1 MANGLLGQRDP
12 DWWKRQQGLLQA
24 QDATGWTPDYWPER
38 GTELPPRGPDQP
50 SIYPTPSLLN
60 RIGTYASTIP
70 RRVSDFAQGAFYGGG
85 AGALRVG
92 QGLLPKEQPRM
103 AAMEQ
108 WGQEQVPDSPEGRAG
123 GLLGSIAPE
132 FTIAGDIAD
141 LARVPDYLKEREW
154 VSGGLAALAAVP
166 VVGTPV
172 AKGIDAM
179 RGADAARAAQ
189 EAKRL
194 PNIGAEPGVA
204 GRELKTRNDGTYMG
218 GPIHGPTRVDSPQKL
233 EKMRET
239 YLDNVVEGIEGRDW
253 YTDSSRWID
262 AASPGGTA
270 TAERSANLLA
280 IGSQGRSPLI
290 SLGSTSEALAKG
302 AVGDVVTAG
311 PYPSKL
317 GGRYGQAMEG
327 TAPRVGEPWLGEKL
341 DPYRENIQVT
351 RYPDLANRSVHDIWQ
366 GRAFGYRHKPDK
378 LNPEGRVWDGGFN
391 PAQHQFMD
399 DEMEVLIKYL
409 NDNKIGGH
417 TDWDHLNTQAAAW
430 TGVQIR
436 AGVLAPE
443 DAAKSYA
450 DLTSRYRGYGTS
462 EQIPAVV
469 DTEKYPLAARHIAM
483 EDLSPAER
491 QAYSAGKME
500 QHIPPDAQGRDP
512 LHEAAGLMQ
521 DPTISSTGSFRPEE
535 GGLLEFNPLAVHRP
549 MVMSRDGKLI
559 EQSERVLDT
568 VEGARAY
575 ADVQNAGSWHFLI
588 PDNQSKSYQRTSLH
602 IPLDRPATES
612 ELRAIHDIADRE
624 GWFVSDTGLGV
635 NLIEDP
641 SITPAWASEL
651 TAKSSLTKAEKEQLK
666 KWGIS
671 GEELGRRLRGDLG
684 VEVLDIFP
692 GADLRKIK
700 AQSGYIGYDLTEA
713 GSGRATQSFLDLM
726 DETPEVARAIEAR
739 LMERMEINRTADAA
753 ESLRSGRPQ
762 NPDVER
768 AREIFIAAVKAGESG
783 YEALRKAL
791 ADPNIALPSVAILG
805 ALGLRSQTSE
815 QGGLLGSPPM

>member
-1 MANGLLGQRDP
+1 MLYGPIDAAMAINPETSMTGTLAEMLPEDSRLQRAAEWASENAATRLPADMVLGGLFSGVIR
-12 DWWKRQQGLLQA
+12 
-24 QDATGWTPDYWPER
+24 
-38 GTELPPRGPDQP
+38 
-50 SIYPTPSLLN
+50 
-60 RIGTYASTIP
+60 
-70 RRVSDFAQGAFYGGG
+70 GGG
-85 AGALRVG
+85 EVA
-92 QGLLPKEQPRM
+92 PK
-103 AAMEQ
+103 
-108 WGQEQVPDSPEGRAG
+108 
-123 GLLGSIAPE
+123 I
-132 FTIAGDIAD
+132 
-141 LARVPDYLKEREW
+141 
-154 VSGGLAALAAVP
+154 
-166 VVGTPV
+166 
-172 AKGIDAM
+172 AKGFRELDEV
-179 RGADAARAAQ
+179 GAVVLPGH
-189 EAKRL
+189 KKL

-204 GRELKTRNDGTYMG
+204 GRELKTRNDGTYLG
-218 GPIHGPTRVDSPQKL
+218 GPIHGPTGVNSPQKL

-239 YLDNVVEGIEGRDW
+239 YLANVVEGIEGRDW

-262 AASPGGTA
+262 TASPGGTA

-280 IGSQGRSPLI
+280 IGSQGRSPLV
-290 SLGSTSEALAKG
+290 SLGSASEALAKG

-351 RYPDLANRSVHDIWQ
+351 RYPGLANRSVHDIWQ

-521 DPTISSTGSFRPEE
+521 DPTISSTGSFRPE